1 VACVQLGRVPE
12 MCGIAG
18 IFHRDGQ
25 PVDRDGLLRMARAIA
40 HRGPDGE
47 GVYVDNGSP
56 SGGLIARRLAIIDVA
71 HGVQPMSTED
81 EAFTIVYNGEI
92 YNAAEVRRDLEAHGH
107 RFRSRCDTE
116 VVLRGY
122 AQWGSDVLSRLNGMW
137 AFVVWDRRSRSL
149 FLSRD
154 RLGIKPLVYAET
166 PQGFVFASEIKALLA
181 SGLVGRDLDLTALPH
196 YLSSFVVPEPYSFF
210 RGVRRLP
217 AGCFVEVNAGG
228 VRESRYWDCGFEEE
242 DDRGSEH
249 YRRTVH
255 ELLEDSVRCQL
266 VSDVPLGV
274 FLSSGLDS
282 GLVAAIVSRVLKEPL
297 RTFTLGFEGSSA
309 DERPGAGRM
318 AMALGARHT
327 EDLLTAQE
335 AAARLPDLLA
345 AHDEPSQSLI
355 QGYFVSRLAKRDVTV
370 ALSGLGGD
378 ELFSSYPTHRA
389 VDLLARLDRLPPALR
404 GLAVR
409 LGRVVGGGRGRR
421 LAALA
426 EMRPDDR
433 VARWLMHQTD
443 APTRQ
448 AVISADVRGAVD
460 LEAPARHLEE
470 HYARTRA
477 HHPLNRLLYVYLK
490 TYLPDELLRAL
501 DSMSM
506 AHSLEARVPLLDH
519 RLVEHAMRMPARHK
533 MSLNGGK
540 VLLRRVATD
549 IWPPGVGTYPKRGFS
564 PPVGTWLRRGLT
576 EMLRDTL
583 CRPAIEGR
591 GVFDSRTVGRLV
603 ESCLDGDTR
612 SIQLV
617 MMLFAFELWARR
629 VLDAPAVTME
639 AQAPKLGDTRV
650 DLSVII
656 VNWNTRD
663 ILRNCLTS
671 VETHLSAVSHE
682 IIVVD
687 NASSDRSAE
696 MVAKEFPLVRLVR
709 NVENVGFARAN
720 NQAMRVMRGQW
731 FLLLNSD
738 TVLIDDSVGRLFVR
752 VRNEPELGI
761 AHCRL
766 LMPDGQLQYSTYRF
780 PSIRLAVL
788 EDFGLYKLLSRA
800 RRGKVL
806 SSGYWEQDEERDV
819 DWVAGSFMLCP
830 RRVFEETGGF
840 SEAYFMYGEDMEWC
854 YRIRDRGWRI
864 RYYPDA
870 SVVHLDHSSSD
881 IRWGGRPIATC
892 IERQVNIYAGRHGP
906 LRGALYGFVR
916 VIGTLFRVA
925 YFTVRDLAGG
935 ARRDYYRQ
943 MRRYYL
949 LCLRAYVALAVG
961 AR

>member
-1 VACVQLGRVPE
+1 

-18 IFHRDGQ
+18 IFHRDGR

-47 GVYVDNGSP
+47 GIYVDNGPP
-56 SGGLIARRLAIIDVA
+56 SAGLVARRLAIIDVA

-81 EAFTIVYNGEI
+81 GTFTIVYNGEL

-122 AQWGSDVLSRLNGMW
+122 AQWGAGVLSRLNGMW
-137 AFVVWDRRSRSL
+137 AFAVWDRRSRSL

-154 RLGIKPLVYAET
+154 RVGIKPLVYAET
-166 PQGFVFASEIKALLA
+166 PQGFFFASEIKALLA
-181 SGLVGRDLDLTALPH
+181 SGLVGRELDLTALPH
-196 YLSSFVVPEPYSFF
+196 YLSSSVVPEPYSFF
-210 RGVRRLP
+210 RNVRRLP
-217 AGCFVEVNAGG
+217 AGCFVVASAEG

-242 DDRGSEH
+242 DDRGSGH
-249 YRRTVH
+249 YRLAAR
-255 ELLEDSVRCQL
+255 ELLEDSVRRQL

-274 FLSSGLDS
+274 FLSSGLES
-282 GLVAAIVSRVLKEPL
+282 GLIAAVASRLLKEPL
-297 RTFTLGFEGSSA
+297 RTFTLGFEGSSG
-309 DERPGAGRM
+309 DERPGAGRL
-318 AMALGARHT
+318 ALALGARHT
-327 EDLLTAQE
+327 EGFLTAHE
-335 AAARLPDLLA
+335 AAAKLPDLLA

-355 QGYFVSRLAKRDVTV
+355 QGYFVSRLARRDVTV

-378 ELFSSYPTHRA
+378 ELFSSYPTHRV
-389 VDLLARLDRLPPALR
+389 VDFLARLDRLPAALR
-404 GLAVR
+404 GAALR
-409 LGRVVGGGRGRR
+409 LGRVVGGGRGQH

-433 VARWLMHQTD
+433 VSRWLLHQTD
-443 APTRQ
+443 APTRE
-448 AVISADVRGAVD
+448 ALMSADVRGAVD
-460 LEAPARHLEE
+460 LEAPARHIEE

-519 RLVEHAMRMPARHK
+519 RLVEWVMRMPARHK

-540 VLLRRVATD
+540 VLLRRVAAD
-549 IWPPGVGTYPKRGFS
+549 IWPAGVRTYRKRGFT
-564 PPVGTWLRRGLT
+564 PPIGAWLRGELT

-583 CRPAIEGR
+583 CRPAIERR
-591 GVFDSRTVGRLV
+591 GVFDSRTAGRLV
-603 ESCLDGDTR
+603 ESCLNGDTR
-612 SIQLV
+612 SVQTV
-617 MMLFAFELWARR
+617 MLLFAFELWARQ
-629 VLDAPAVTME
+629 VLDAPAVGLE
-639 AQAPKLGDTRV
+639 VKVPDLGGTQV

-663 ILRNCLTS
+663 ILRNCLAS
-671 VETHLSAVSHE
+671 VQTHLDAVSHE

-687 NASSDRSAE
+687 NASSDGSAE
-696 MVAKEFPLVRLVR
+696 MVAKEFPWVRLIR
-709 NVENVGFARAN
+709 NVENVGFGRAN
-720 NQAMRVMRGQW
+720 NQGMRVARGQW
-731 FLLLNSD
+731 LLLVNSD
-738 TVLIDDSVGRLFVR
+738 TVLIDDSVGRLLAR
-752 VRNEPELGI
+752 VRNEPELGV

-766 LMPDGQLQYSTYRF
+766 LKPDGRLQYSTYRF
-780 PSIRLAVL
+780 PGIRLSLL
-788 EDFGLYKLLSRA
+788 EDFGLYKLLSPA

-806 SSGYWEQDEERDV
+806 LSGYWEQDEERDV
-819 DWVAGSFMLCP
+819 DWVAGAFMLCP

-854 YRIRDRGWRI
+854 HRIRDRGWRI

-870 SVVHLDHSSSD
+870 SIVHLDHTSSD
-881 IRWGGRPIATC
+881 IRWGGRPIAAC
-892 IERQVNIYAGRHGP
+892 IERQVNIYAGRHGR
-906 LRGALYGFVR
+906 LRGALYHFVKMTG
-916 VIGTLFRVA
+916 ILFRVA

-935 ARRDYYRQ
+935 AQRDYYRE

-949 LCLRAYVALAVG
+949 VCLRAYAALAVG
-961 AR
+961 TR

>member
-1 VACVQLGRVPE
+1 MTCVQLGRVPE

-18 IFHRDGQ
+18 IFHRDDQ

-56 SGGLIARRLAIIDVA
+56 SAGLVARRLAVIDVA

-107 RFRSRCDTE
+107 RFRSGCDTE

-122 AQWGSDVLSRLNGMW
+122 AQWGSDVLSRFNGMW
-137 AFVVWDRRSRSL
+137 AFAVWDRRSRSL

-166 PQGFVFASEIKALLA
+166 PQGFVFASEIKALLV

-210 RGVRRLP
+210 RSVRRLP
-217 AGCFVEVNAGG
+217 AGCFVVVNARG

-242 DDRGSEH
+242 DDRGCDH
-249 YRRTVH
+249 YQLGVR
-255 ELLEDSVRCQL
+255 ELLEDSVRRQL

-282 GLVAAIVSRVLKEPL
+282 GLVVAVASRVLKEPL

-309 DERPGAGRM
+309 DERPGARRM

-355 QGYFVSRLAKRDVTV
+355 QGYFVSRLAKREVTV

-378 ELFSSYPTHRA
+378 ELFSSYPTHRV
-389 VDLLARLDRLPPALR
+389 VDFLARLDRLPAVLR
-404 GLAVR
+404 GAVLR
-409 LGRVVGGGRGRR
+409 LGRVVGDGRGQR

-433 VARWLMHQTD
+433 VARWLLHQTD
-443 APTRQ
+443 APIRQ
-448 AVISADVRGAVD
+448 ALISADVRDAVD
-460 LEAPARHLEE
+460 LEAPVRHLEE

-519 RLVEHAMRMPARHK
+519 RLVEYAMRMPARYK

-564 PPVGTWLRRGLT
+564 PPVGTWLRRELT

-583 CRPAIEGR
+583 CRPAIERR
-591 GVFDSRTVGRLV
+591 GVFDSPTVGRLL
-603 ESCLDGDTR
+603 ESCLDRDAR
-612 SIQLV
+612 SIQPV

-629 VLDAPAVTME
+629 VLDAPAVTTE
-639 AQAPKLGDTRV
+639 TKAPELGNTRV

-671 VETHLSAVSHE
+671 VETHLPAVAHE

-687 NASSDRSAE
+687 NASSDGSAE
-696 MVAKEFPLVRLVR
+696 MVAKEFSLVRLIR
-709 NVENVGFARAN
+709 NVQNVGFARAN
-720 NQAMRVMRGQW
+720 NQAMRVARGQW

-738 TVLIDDSVGRLFVR
+738 TVLIDDSVGRLFAR

-766 LMPDGQLQYSTYRF
+766 LMPDRRLQYSTYHF

-788 EDFGLYKLLSRA
+788 EDFGLYKLLSLA

-806 SSGYWEQDEERDV
+806 LGEYWDQSEERDV
-819 DWVAGSFMLCP
+819 DWVAGSFMLLP

-854 YRIRDRGWRI
+854 QRIHDRGWRI
-864 RYYPDA
+864 RYYPQA
-870 SVVHLDHSSSD
+870 SIVHLDHSSSD
-881 IRWGGRPIATC
+881 IRWGGRPILMC
-892 IERQVNIYAGRHGP
+892 VERQLDHYTKRHGRA
-906 LRGALYGFVR
+906 LGALYNVVR
-916 VIGTLFRVA
+916 LGGALFRFT
-925 YFTVRDLAGG
+925 YFSLRDMGG
-935 ARRDYYRQ
+935 GSRQEYYRQ
-943 MRRYYL
+943 MRAYAL
-949 LCLRAYVALAVG
+949 LCLRAHATLAAG
-961 AR
+961 LR